1 MKKTNKINKKTGILI
16 GVGSALSIGT
26 MMVVLLKR
34 KTKKGSVLEKDD
46 FDFDFDEIEEDSC
59 VNDKFDTEKDKD
71 DIGKDKDD
79 IGKEEIDSLV
89 DEYLEYESKTE
100 EEKQEEFRDL
110 SIKVMDL
117 LLKEVISMSE
127 TLDLVKKDIDRIGEA
142 KALVEELESC
152 KEEIISLWEHL
163 EALSNMREEH
173 IIEKDRG

>member
-59 VNDKFDTEKDKD
+59 VNNKFDTE
-71 DIGKDKDD
+71 KDKDD

-100 EEKQEEFRDL
+100 EEKQEDFRDL
-110 SIKVMDL
+110 SVKVMDL

-127 TLDLVKKDIDRIGEA
+127 ILDLVKKDIDRIGEA

>member
-26 MMVVLLKR
+26 MMVVLLKN

-71 DIGKDKDD
+71 DIGK
-79 IGKEEIDSLV
+79 EEIDSLV

-110 SIKVMDL
+110 SVKVMDL

-127 TLDLVKKDIDRIGEA
+127 TLDLVKRDMDRIGEV
-142 KALVEELESC
+142 KALVEELENC
-152 KEEIISLWEHL
+152 KEEIISLWEHM
-163 EALSNMREEH
+163 EKLSDLREE
-173 IIEKDRG
+173 ITGKKNRG

>member
-1 MKKTNKINKKTGILI
+1 MNKINKKTGILI
-16 GVGSALSIGT
+16 GVGSALSIGM
-26 MMVVLLKR
+26 MMVVLLKN

-59 VNDKFDTEKDKD
+59 VNNKFDAE
-71 DIGKDKDD
+71 KDKDD

-110 SIKVMDL
+110 SVKVMDL

-127 TLDLVKKDIDRIGEA
+127 TLDLVKRDMDRIGEV
-142 KALVEELESC
+142 KALVEELENC
-152 KEEIISLWEHL
+152 KEEIISLWEHM
-163 EALSNMREEH
+163 EKLSDLREE
-173 IIEKDRG
+173 ITGKKNRG

>member
-16 GVGSALSIGT
+16 GVGSALSIRT
-26 MMVVLLKR
+26 MMVVLLKN

-71 DIGKDKDD
+71 DIGK
-79 IGKEEIDSLV
+79 EEIDSLV

-100 EEKQEEFRDL
+100 EEKQEDFRDL
-110 SIKVMDL
+110 SVKVMDL

-127 TLDLVKKDIDRIGEA
+127 TLNLVKRDIDRIGEV
-142 KALVEELESC
+142 KALVEELENC

-163 EALSNMREEH
+163 EALSNMREEN
-173 IIEKDRG
+173 IIEKDSIEKDRR

>member
-16 GVGSALSIGT
+16 GVGSALSIGM
-26 MMVVLLKR
+26 MMVVLLKN

-59 VNDKFDTEKDKD
+59 VNNKFDAE
-71 DIGKDKDD
+71 KDKDD

-110 SIKVMDL
+110 SVKVMDL

-127 TLDLVKKDIDRIGEA
+127 TLDLVKRDMDRIGEV
-142 KALVEELESC
+142 KALVEELENC
-152 KEEIISLWEHL
+152 KEEIISLWEHM
-163 EALSNMREEH
+163 EKLSDLREE
-173 IIEKDRG
+173 ITGKKNRG

>member
-16 GVGSALSIGT
+16 GVGSALSIGM
-26 MMVVLLKR
+26 MMVVLLKN

-59 VNDKFDTEKDKD
+59 VNNKFDAE
-71 DIGKDKDD
+71 KDKDD

-110 SIKVMDL
+110 SVKVMDL

-127 TLDLVKKDIDRIGEA
+127 TLDLVKRDMDRIGEV
-142 KALVEELESC
+142 KALVEELENC
-152 KEEIISLWEHL
+152 KEEIIMIQI
-163 EALSNMREEH
+163 AKVN
-173 IIEKDRG
+173 

>member
-16 GVGSALSIGT
+16 GVGSALSIGM
-26 MMVVLLKR
+26 MMVVLLKN

-59 VNDKFDTEKDKD
+59 VNNKFDAE
-71 DIGKDKDD
+71 KDKDD

-110 SIKVMDL
+110 SVKVMDL

-127 TLDLVKKDIDRIGEA
+127 TLDLAKKDIDRIGEA
-142 KALVEELESC
+142 EALVEELESC

>member
-26 MMVVLLKR
+26 MMVVLLKN

-59 VNDKFDTEKDKD
+59 VNNKFDAE
-71 DIGKDKDD
+71 KDKDD
-79 IGKEEIDSLV
+79 IGKEEIDSLL

-110 SIKVMDL
+110 SVKVMDL

-127 TLDLVKKDIDRIGEA
+127 TLDLVKRDMDRIGEV
-142 KALVEELESC
+142 KALVEELENC
-152 KEEIISLWEHL
+152 KEEIISLWEHM
-163 EALSNMREEH
+163 EKLSDLREE
-173 IIEKDRG
+173 ITGKKNRG

>member
-26 MMVVLLKR
+26 IMVVLLKR

-71 DIGKDKDD
+71 DIGK
-79 IGKEEIDSLV
+79 EEIDSLV

-110 SIKVMDL
+110 SVKVMDL

>member
-16 GVGSALSIGT
+16 VVGSALSIGT

-59 VNDKFDTEKDKD
+59 VNDKFDTE
-71 DIGKDKDD
+71 KDKDD

-163 EALSNMREEH
+163 EALSNMREEN
-173 IIEKDRG
+173 IIEKDSIEKDRR

>member
-16 GVGSALSIGT
+16 GVGSALSIGM
-26 MMVVLLKR
+26 MMVVLLKN

-71 DIGKDKDD
+71 DIGK
-79 IGKEEIDSLV
+79 EEIDSLV

-110 SIKVMDL
+110 SVKVMDL

-152 KEEIISLWEHL
+152 KDEIISLWEHL
-163 EALSNMREEH
+163 EELSNVREEH

>member
-1 MKKTNKINKKTGILI
+1 MKKTNKINKKTGILK
-16 GVGSALSIGT
+16 GEGSALSIGM
-26 MMVVLLKR
+26 MMVVLLKN

-59 VNDKFDTEKDKD
+59 VNNKFDAE
-71 DIGKDKDD
+71 KDKDD

-110 SIKVMDL
+110 SVKVMDL

-127 TLDLVKKDIDRIGEA
+127 TLDLVKRDMDRIGEV
-142 KALVEELESC
+142 KALVEELENC
-152 KEEIISLWEHL
+152 KEEIISLWEHM
-163 EALSNMREEH
+163 EKLSDLREE
-173 IIEKDRG
+173 ITGKKNRG

>member
-71 DIGKDKDD
+71 DIGQ
-79 IGKEEIDSLV
+79 EEIDSLV

>member
-71 DIGKDKDD
+71 DIGK
-79 IGKEEIDSLV
+79 EEIDSLV

-100 EEKQEEFRDL
+100 EEKQEDFRDL
-110 SIKVMDL
+110 SVKVMDL